1 MACQAPIRARK
12 GPEIIDTALF
22 NNMEQYRRSR
32 MSEKGPEADIQP
44 RPFNVAEVPATDIT
58 DAGKRLQKGRRA
70 RSAVCARNRGRPSN
84 RLFAANGASL
94 VQTRFEPR
102 SFVAACQARGIGA
115 LRSAVGGG
123 QSGARD
129 RPI

>member
-1 MACQAPIRARK
+1 MRR
-12 GPEIIDTALF
+12 EDLALLYT
-22 NNMEQYRRSR
+22 NQGRYE
-32 MSEKGPEADIQP
+32 EAD
-44 RPFNVAEVPATDIT
+44 
-58 DAGKRLQKGRRA
+58 
-70 RSAVCARNRGRPSN
+70 GRPSN
-84 RLFAANGASL
+84 RLFAANGVSL